1 MDRLTAVIERRRWIV
16 IAVWLVLLV
25 AAAPLA
31 MRQTEHLTSGGFAV
45 PGSDSEAVDRGL
57 AEFDRAQAHSLAVIV
72 ARRPGASDAE
82 VRAAVDRVDRVGGRA
97 AARRA
102 VPRAAAAGQ
111 APARRGRPWS
121 RCR

>member
-1 MDRLTAVIERRRWIV
+1 MDRLTAVIERRRRIV

-57 AEFDRAQAHSLAVIV
+57 AEFDRAQAHNLAVIV
-72 ARRPGASDAE
+72 ARRPGGSDAE
-82 VRAAVDRVDRVGGRA
+82 VRAAVGRVDRVA
-97 AARRA
+97 AALPHAELSPGPLPGRSAR
-102 VPRAAAAGQ
+102 
-111 APARRGRPWS
+111 RRGRPWS